1 MASATIAAQ
10 TLTPPRVA
18 VFGIVLDQT
27 GAPVAGAQVSLR
39 TETSVVAQAQ
49 TGNDGSFTF
58 EPKTERPLI
67 LVVNA
72 SGFARFEQA
81 LTAQTDAAPLR
92 IVLVPAPLA
101 EQITITATRT
111 EARLDE
117 TAASVAVL
125 SRAQLA
131 TTSSVTL
138 DDALRQVAGFSLFR
152 RAGSRTAN
160 PTTQGVS
167 LRGVGA
173 SGASRALV
181 VSDGVPLNDPFGGWV
196 YWGRVPREAVS
207 RVEVL
212 RGGASEL
219 YGSDALGGVVNI
231 ITRQP
236 AAPAATLELSYGNE
250 QTPDASLFVGATR
263 AGWGV
268 RLSAEEFRTD
278 GYVLVDERERG
289 RVDTQAG
296 ARHATLDLTIERKLN
311 QAARLFLRGALF
323 GEARTNGTPVQTN
336 RTHIRELSAG
346 GDWASAR
353 FGSFALRAYG
363 SNELF
368 DQNFSAIAGDRN
380 SEQLTRV
387 QRAPAQVVGFNAQW
401 SRAVG
406 TRQTVVAG
414 FDARAVRGASNELV
428 FAQGRATS
436 FADAGGRERTGGLFV
451 EEIIRA
457 GARLFLTGGVRAD
470 HWRNY
475 AAMSVARPIRASSVA
490 TVNLFPVRAE
500 TALSPQASLLFKQS
514 ARLSLFASAYR
525 AFRQPTLNELY
536 RSFRVGNV
544 QTLANENLRAE
555 RLTGGEA
562 GALVNALA
570 ERLSVRGTFFWTEI
584 TRPVANVTLSVTPN
598 LITRQRQNLGRTRAC
613 GLELETEARLNGRW
627 TLTSGYLLADSVV
640 TRFPANTALEGLR
653 VPQVARHQ
661 FTFQLRYTNPAR
673 LTFGLQGR
681 ASSAQF
687 DDDQN
692 LLRLAPYF
700 TIDALVS
707 RPLKR
712 GVIVFAAAENLF
724 NQRYDIG
731 RTPVLTQG
739 PPLLVRAGLRLQ
751 FGAK

>member
-1 MASATIAAQ
+1 MKLTTKPHEQRRTNRHEASCCLLRVASCDFVFHLPDRNARLRLTCWPQLGALVLCLCMASATIAAQ

-81 LTAQTDAAPLR
+81 LTTQTDAAPLR

-160 PTTQGVS
+160 PTTQGGS
-167 LRGVGA
+167 LRGGGA

-219 YGSDALGGVVNI
+219 YGSDALGGFVNI
-231 ITRQP
+231 ITRHP

-363 SNELF
+363 SSELF

-470 HWRNY
+470 HWRN
-475 AAMSVARPIRASSVA
+475 
-490 TVNLFPVRAE
+490 
-500 TALSPQASLLFKQS
+500 
-514 ARLSLFASAYR
+514 
-525 AFRQPTLNELY
+525 
-536 RSFRVGNV
+536 
-544 QTLANENLRAE
+544 
-555 RLTGGEA
+555 
-562 GALVNALA
+562 
-570 ERLSVRGTFFWTEI
+570 
-584 TRPVANVTLSVTPN
+584 
-598 LITRQRQNLGRTRAC
+598 
-613 GLELETEARLNGRW
+613 
-627 TLTSGYLLADSVV
+627 
-640 TRFPANTALEGLR
+640 
-653 VPQVARHQ
+653 
-661 FTFQLRYTNPAR
+661 
-673 LTFGLQGR
+673 
-681 ASSAQF
+681 
-687 DDDQN
+687 
-692 LLRLAPYF
+692 
-700 TIDALVS
+700 
-707 RPLKR
+707 
-712 GVIVFAAAENLF
+712 
-724 NQRYDIG
+724 
-731 RTPVLTQG
+731 
-739 PPLLVRAGLRLQ
+739 
-751 FGAK
+751 